1 MRDLRFIY
9 DCHIIGLMDINS
21 TRMTLIQ
28 RVKNRLDD
36 KSWEEFARW
45 YEPYIKAIA
54 YKTGVPLPHIDDLC
68 QDILLRVWKSIENFE
83 YNPEKCKFRTWLTTV
98 SRNQIYTFFGREKK
112 KQNDVEVNEEILG
125 PEEAELDEIIEKE
138 WQTYIVKLAI
148 EKVRESFSDKV
159 VDIYLAFQNGQTVD
173 AIAQKYEVSES
184 SVYVYNKRVKA
195 VVTREIVLL
204 VNDLE

>member
-1 MRDLRFIY
+1 
-9 DCHIIGLMDINS
+9 MDINS

>member
-1 MRDLRFIY
+1 
-9 DCHIIGLMDINS
+9 MDINS
-21 TRMTLIQ
+21 TRLTLIQ
-28 RVKNRLDD
+28 RVKNRLDE

-54 YKTGVPLPHIDDLC
+54 YKSGVPLPHIDDLC

-83 YNPEKCKFRTWLTTV
+83 YDPEKCKFRSWLTVV

-112 KQNDVEVNEEILG
+112 KQNDVEINEELLA

-138 WQTYIVKLAI
+138 WQNHIVKLAL
-148 EKVRESFSDKV
+148 EKVRETFSDKV
-159 VDIYLAFQNGQTVD
+159 VDIYLAFQNGTTVD
-173 AIAQKYEVSES
+173 LVAKEFDVSES

-195 VVTREIVLL
+195 AVTREIVLL

>member
-1 MRDLRFIY
+1 
-9 DCHIIGLMDINS
+9 MDIHS

-54 YKTGVPLPHIDDLC
+54 YKSGVPLPHIDDLC

-83 YNPEKCKFRTWLTTV
+83 YNPEKCKFRSWLTTV
-98 SRNQIYTFFGREKK
+98 SRNQIYTFFSREKK

-125 PEEAELDEIIEKE
+125 PEEAELNEIIEKE
-138 WQTYIVKLAI
+138 WQAYIVTLALK
-148 EKVRESFSDKV
+148 KVRENFSGNV
-159 VDIYLAFQNGQTVD
+159 VDIYLAFQDGLTIDLV
-173 AIAQKYEVSES
+173 AKKYDVSES

-195 VVTREIVLL
+195 AVTREIVLL

>member
-1 MRDLRFIY
+1 
-9 DCHIIGLMDINS
+9 MDIHS

-54 YKTGVPLPHIDDLC
+54 YKSGVPLPHIDDLC

-83 YNPEKCKFRTWLTTV
+83 YNPEKCKFRSWLTTV
-98 SRNQIYTFFGREKK
+98 SRNQIYTFFSREKK

-125 PEEAELDEIIEKE
+125 PEEAELNEIIEKE
-138 WQTYIVKLAI
+138 WQAYIVTLALK
-148 EKVRESFSDKV
+148 KVRENFSGNV
-159 VDIYLAFQNGQTVD
+159 VDIYLAFQDGLTVD
-173 AIAQKYEVSES
+173 LVAKKYDVSES

-195 VVTREIVLL
+195 AVTREIVLL

>member
-1 MRDLRFIY
+1 
-9 DCHIIGLMDINS
+9 
-21 TRMTLIQ
+21 MTLIQ

-54 YKTGVPLPHIDDLC
+54 YKSGVPLPHIDDLC

-83 YNPEKCKFRTWLTTV
+83 YNPEKCKFRSWLTTV
-98 SRNQIYTFFGREKK
+98 SRNQIYTFFSREKK

-125 PEEAELDEIIEKE
+125 PEEAELNEIIEKE
-138 WQTYIVKLAI
+138 WQAYIVTLALK
-148 EKVRESFSDKV
+148 KVRENFSGNV
-159 VDIYLAFQNGQTVD
+159 VDIYLAFQDGLTIDLV
-173 AIAQKYEVSES
+173 AKKYDVSES

-195 VVTREIVLL
+195 AVTREIVLL